1 VAVAGAFE
9 LFAFMRTN
17 FPATLLYSLLYSVL
31 LPYGSNFEPRGKSPS
46 LQACRYDATLID
58 MANFSFDVV
67 SEYDKAEMNNVFD
80 QSQREIAS
88 RYDFKGT
95 PAELEWLNADK
106 TGLKVTGNGDWQ
118 IDAILDIVR
127 KKLAAREQSQKV
139 LDTSKESVVSNLK
152 TTKEVPFKQ
161 GLDQEKAKKM
171 TALIREQLP
180 KVKTQ
185 IQGDAVRVMSGSKD
199 DLQAVMQLLRSQD
212 FDFPINFTNYR

>member
-1 VAVAGAFE
+1 
-9 LFAFMRTN
+9 
-17 FPATLLYSLLYSVL
+17 
-31 LPYGSNFEPRGKSPS
+31 
-46 LQACRYDATLID
+46 

-80 QSQREIAS
+80 QAKREIEN

-95 PAELEWLNADK
+95 PAALDWLNGDK

-127 KKLAAREQSQKV
+127 KKLATRSQSQKV
-139 LDTSKESVVSNLK
+139 LDTSTEPVVANLK

-161 GLDQEKAKKM
+161 GLDQDKAKQVTK
-171 TALIREQLP
+171 LLREELP

-185 IQGDAVRVMSGSKD
+185 IQGDAVRVMSSSKD
-199 DLQAVMQLLRSQD
+199 DLQAAMQLLKAQD
-212 FDFPINFTNYR
+212 LDFPLNFTNYR